1 MGSDDRPLAGLRLV
15 LTRPREQA
23 GDFEARVRA
32 LGGEPLLAP
41 AIAIGAPPTW
51 AAADAALRDLARYE
65 MIAFTSANAVR
76 ALVERSDALGLER
89 ARLGAPRLAAVGP
102 ATALALAA
110 AVRPPDLVAETHVAE
125 ALADAIAA
133 TGAARVLFPHGDIAR
148 DALPAG
154 LRGRGAVVDDVV
166 VYRTVPGE
174 GVATIVDVLRTG
186 SADALLFASA
196 SAVRFVADALGSD
209 AAFAAARAGRPAIF
223 CLGPVTAAAA
233 RGAGLEPAAVAGE
246 ATQDELIADVARWFA
261 ARHRERMQHMEHRG
275 EPR

>member
-1 MGSDDRPLAGLRLV
+1 MSADGRPLAGLRLV

-41 AIAIGAPPTW
+41 AIAIGAPATW
-51 AAADAALRDLARYE
+51 AAADAALRDVARYE

-89 ARLGAPRLAAVGP
+89 ARLGAARLAAVGP
-102 ATALALAA
+102 ATAAALAA

-125 ALADAIAA
+125 ALAEVIAA

-154 LRGRGAVVDDVV
+154 LRARGAAVDDVV

-174 GVATIVDVLRTG
+174 GVAAIVEVLREG

-196 SAVRFVADALGSD
+196 SAVRFVADALGR
-209 AAFAAARAGRPAIF
+209 AGAAARAGRPAIF

-233 RGAGLEPAAVAGE
+233 RRAGLEPAAVAGE
-246 ATQDELIADVARWFA
+246 ATQDELVADVARWFA
-261 ARHRERMQHMEHRG
+261 ARRREPMQRVEHRG